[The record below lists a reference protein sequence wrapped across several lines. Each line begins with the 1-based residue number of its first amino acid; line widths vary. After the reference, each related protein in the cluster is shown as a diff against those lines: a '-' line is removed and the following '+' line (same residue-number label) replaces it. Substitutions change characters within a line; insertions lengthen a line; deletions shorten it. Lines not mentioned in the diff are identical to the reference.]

1 MTTGDGS
8 LKEGIAADRRAEMQA
23 ILAEV
28 KAMQAIVAELE
39 AIRVLNEQ
47 LLEEVRRMAAGR

>member
-8 LKEGIAADRRAEMQA
+8 AKESIMADRRAEMQA

-39 AIRVLNEQ
+39 AIRILNEQ
-47 LLEEVRRMAAGR
+47 LLAEVRRMAAGR

>member
-1 MTTGDGS
+1 MATGDGRS
-8 LKEGIAADRRAEMQA
+8 KEGVVPDRRAEMQA

-39 AIRVLNEQ
+39 AIRVINEQ
-47 LLEEVRRMAAGR
+47 LLAELRRMAAGR

>member
-8 LKEGIAADRRAEMQA
+8 LREGIVVKRRAEMQA

-39 AIRVLNEQ
+39 AIRILNEQ
-47 LLEEVRRMAAGR
+47 LLAEVRRMAAGR